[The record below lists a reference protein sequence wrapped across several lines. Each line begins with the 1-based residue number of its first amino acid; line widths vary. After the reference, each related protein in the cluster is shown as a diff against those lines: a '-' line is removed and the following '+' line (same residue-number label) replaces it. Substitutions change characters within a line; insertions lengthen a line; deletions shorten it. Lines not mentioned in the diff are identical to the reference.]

1 LNPAKTTSNPR
12 RGRHARSPAQ
22 IPLRGWKDIL
32 VRTWIEF
39 NEDHIL
45 IIAGGVTFSIL
56 LAIFPALG
64 AFVALYG
71 LFGDVAQAPHQ
82 LAVLG
87 VLLPSA
93 AVSFIGDEMLR
104 LSHARAQGLSLA
116 LAAGVVISLISA
128 NGAMK
133 AIFVGMNVAYDTQER
148 RGFFRLNLISL
159 IFTLGLIAFLMAALV
174 ALGLGT
180 AVSRLMDPD
189 VAAAAKLGR
198 WPALVAAFA
207 AGLSLLYRF
216 GPSRPKARWRWITWG
231 GAAASLLWLIT
242 SLLFSLYV
250 SRFAHYDRTYGPLGA
265 ALGVML
271 WSWLTVIIV
280 LLGAELNAEIE
291 QQVGAHDATGPANA
305 PGKT

>member
-1 LNPAKTTSNPR
+1 
-12 RGRHARSPAQ
+12 
-22 IPLRGWKDIL
+22 
-32 VRTWIEF
+32 
-39 NEDHIL
+39 
-45 IIAGGVTFSIL
+45 
-56 LAIFPALG
+56 
-64 AFVALYG
+64 
-71 LFGDVAQAPHQ
+71 
-82 LAVLG
+82 
-87 VLLPSA
+87 
-93 AVSFIGDEMLR
+93 
-104 LSHARAQGLSLA
+104 
-116 LAAGVVISLISA
+116 
-128 NGAMK
+128 
-133 AIFVGMNVAYDTQER
+133 
-148 RGFFRLNLISL
+148 
-159 IFTLGLIAFLMAALV
+159 
-174 ALGLGT
+174 
-180 AVSRLMDPD
+180 MDPD
-189 VAAAAKLGR
+189 VVAAAKLGR